1 MWETKMRIPDKDL
14 RMLASWARV
23 FLAGVLTVAATGDL
37 SPRNL
42 VTAGVIA
49 VVPVVLRWL
58 NPNDTAYGRSS

>member
-1 MWETKMRIPDKDL
+1 MRIPDKDL
-14 RMLASWARV
+14 RMLASWSRV
-23 FLAGVLTVAATGDL
+23 FLAGVLTVATTGDL

-42 VTAGVIA
+42 VTAGLIA